1 MTLARDLDLAETIAR
16 EASEILMRYYRGDY
30 RVEAKAG
37 GEPVTEADR
46 AANEHIVAR
55 LQEHFP
61 NDGVLAEESADPAA
75 IVGKRRVWM
84 VDPMDG
90 TKEFTRHLTEFAV
103 MIGLVVEGTPV
114 LGVVAQP
121 AEETVYRG
129 IVGEGAE
136 RVHPDGVDTMRVGT
150 TSELAELTLI
160 CSRSHLPEIVE
171 RMKDELGISRMLQ
184 SGSVGL
190 KIGKI
195 GTGVCDLY
203 LQPASGTKLWDACA
217 PEAIL
222 HAAGGRLTD
231 FDGRPIDYD
240 PHDIVNRRGLL
251 GSNGTRHDDL
261 VQRLRGYF

>member
-1 MTLARDLDLAETIAR
+1 MSLTRDLELAETIAL
-16 EASEILMRYYRGDY
+16 EASEILMRYFRGDY
-30 RVEAKAG
+30 SVDTKADE
-37 GEPVTEADR
+37 EPVTEADR

-55 LQEHFP
+55 LQEFFP
-61 NDGVLAEESADPAA
+61 DDGILAEESADPAA
-75 IVGKRRVWM
+75 IVGKQRVWM

-90 TKEFTRHLTEFAV
+90 TKEFTKYLTEFAV

-121 AEETVYRG
+121 AEEILYRG

-136 RVHPDGVDTMRVGT
+136 RVKPSGVDTMRVGT
-150 TSELAELTLI
+150 TTELAELTLI

-171 RMKDELGISRMLQ
+171 RMKHELGISRMVQ

-240 PHDIVNRRGLL
+240 PSDIINRRGLL

-261 VQRLRGYF
+261 VRRLHGYF

>member
-1 MTLARDLDLAETIAR
+1 MSLTRDLELAETIAL
-16 EASEILMRYYRGDY
+16 EASEILMRYFRGDY
-30 RVEAKAG
+30 SVDTKADE
-37 GEPVTEADR
+37 EPVTEADR

-55 LQEHFP
+55 LQELFP
-61 NDGVLAEESADPAA
+61 DDGILAEESADPAA
-75 IVGKRRVWM
+75 IVGKQRVWM

-90 TKEFTRHLTEFAV
+90 TKEFTKHLSEFAV

-121 AEETVYRG
+121 AEETLYRG

-136 RVHPDGVDTMRVGT
+136 RVQPSGVDTMRVGT
-150 TSELAELTLI
+150 TTELAELTLI

-171 RMKDELGISRMLQ
+171 RMKHELGISRMVQ

-240 PHDIVNRRGLL
+240 PSDIVNRRGLL

-261 VQRLRGYF
+261 VRRLHGYF

>member
-1 MTLARDLDLAETIAR
+1 MPFARELDVAERIAR
-16 EASEILMRYYRGDY
+16 EASAILMGYY
-30 RVEAKAG
+30 G
-37 GEPVTEADR
+37 GAYHVDTKSGQEPVTEADR

-55 LQEHFP
+55 LLEHFP
-61 NDGVLAEESADPAA
+61 DDGVLAEESAEPAA
-75 IVGKRRVWM
+75 IIGKRRVWM

-90 TKEFTRHLTEFAV
+90 TKEFTSHLTEFAV

-121 AEETVYRG
+121 ARQILYRG

-136 RVHPDGVDTMRVGT
+136 CVRPDGIEEMHVGT
-150 TSELAELTLI
+150 TRELDKLTLI

-171 RMKDELGISRMLQ
+171 RMKDDLGISRMLQ

-222 HAAGGRLTD
+222 HAAGGCLTD
-231 FDGRPIDYD
+231 FDGHPIDYN

-261 VQRLRGYF
+261 VRRLSPYF